1 MDQLIKLRQYVEALD
16 ALPGTDG
23 HESPRIPHN
32 EMLTFHGDPE
42 DEVTRLT
49 RSVARCMG
57 RLEQALRRQRR
68 FASDAS
74 HELRGPITGL
84 RARLEE
90 ARLFPDQTR
99 MDDLIENT
107 LSDVQRLESIVTDL
121 LLLSRIEATGDDTGN
136 ESRKLKAID
145 LAELVASEVARRP
158 DRLANELRLEPGMVV
173 MGARGELVRALANL
187 VDNGQRHAER
197 RVTIEVRRAG
207 DRAELVVSDD
217 GDGIP
222 VADRERIFKRFV
234 RLDASRERDRDGTGL
249 GLAICR
255 EIAHS
260 HDGTLEAGESASGGA
275 SFVLRL
281 PLARR
286 TR

>member
-1 MDQLIKLRQYVEALD
+1 M
-16 ALPGTDG
+16 P
-23 HESPRIPHN
+23 
-32 EMLTFHGDPE
+32 TFHGDPE
-42 DEVTRLT
+42 DEVTRLS

-90 ARLFPDQTR
+90 ARLHPDQTR
-99 MDDLIENT
+99 MDDLIEDT

-121 LLLSRIEATGDDTGN
+121 LLLSRVEAADGETAAV
-136 ESRKLKAID
+136 SRRPTAID
-145 LAELVASEVARRP
+145 LGELVASEVAHRP
-158 DRLANELRLEPGMVV
+158 DRLANELRLEPGVVV
-173 MGARGELVRALANL
+173 MGVRGELVRVLANL

-197 RVTIEVRRAG
+197 RVTIEVRRDGAC
-207 DRAELVVSDD
+207 AELVVSDD

-222 VADRERIFKRFV
+222 AADRERIFKRFV
-234 RLDASRERDRDGTGL
+234 RLDASRERDRGGSGL
-249 GLAICR
+249 GLAISR

-260 HDGTLEAGESASGGA
+260 HDGTLEAGESAGGGA

-286 TR
+286 TH